1 MQDVELLEE
10 TSNWRSREVRYV
22 AGNWSQVSKNIPS
35 FELCDFSEGKNEI
48 VNQYYKTVIRLPLT
62 PLENRIPVGIVS
74 NTYTLAQHSKVAELC
89 IEGIKSCSIDVNN
102 IRCELGLSVL
112 GEWMNFRIYFPNEYN
127 FTSSDGN
134 PLKLR
139 LECFNSVDGSSRL
152 VILFGWFRFICSNGM
167 VIGKTISEL
176 RDIHNPNMDLTKIN
190 SIISEA
196 MHQVHSDKKMMSR
209 WENSQFNSNYLANW
223 IDTIVSKKWGKIA
236 AFRVFHICSSG
247 YDAKYADPFEAEE
260 PSRKSMIQLEK
271 VPGAQTKANEGPA
284 VLR

>member
-1 MQDVELLEE
+1 
-10 TSNWRSREVRYV
+10 
-22 AGNWSQVSKNIPS
+22 
-35 FELCDFSEGKNEI
+35 
-48 VNQYYKTVIRLPLT
+48 
-62 PLENRIPVGIVS
+62 
-74 NTYTLAQHSKVAELC
+74 
-89 IEGIKSCSIDVNN
+89 
-102 IRCELGLSVL
+102 
-112 GEWMNFRIYFPNEYN
+112 MNFRIYFPNEYN

-271 VPGAQTKANEGPA
+271 VPGAQTKAKNLYDVGQVLSWVATNRNNAEERTRWQTEIPNLLESLLPA
-284 VLR
+284 PA